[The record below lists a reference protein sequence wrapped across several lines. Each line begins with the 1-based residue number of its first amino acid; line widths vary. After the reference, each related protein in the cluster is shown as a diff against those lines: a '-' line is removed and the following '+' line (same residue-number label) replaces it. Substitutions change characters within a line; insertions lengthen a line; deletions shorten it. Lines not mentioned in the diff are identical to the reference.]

1 MKKYIKNNKITK
13 CAMILLAFVMILT
26 GSFVLSS
33 QAAED
38 TYVADKIMDA
48 TEDIAYCDGTN
59 PNNVESLGVTFVKMG
74 SVEAETLPYPYQ
86 WESAVL
92 IPSLEVKGKVAYVLQ
107 FKEPIDK
114 NKFEFLTLD
123 MFVGG
128 DTRVQV
134 YSSDTDNLTEDTA
147 KEVLNF
153 ISWDFEEKTIT
164 LKKYAEKDGYVRN
177 ITFYFTP
184 HEHSMGMMVDSY
196 KLTASKEAT
205 GDRVLKAAENTYLVQ
220 SDLGPN
226 QVPTYVLGDKGLLND
241 IGWTGAIYVDGQEA
255 NVLKTGRYVTLKFD
269 TIDTKDYETVEIDF
283 YSTSDYEYT
292 LYAYSADEM
301 EYSEKTVDQV
311 IKLKGGEVGKAVLE
325 TAKFADE
332 YGYVSEI
339 NFLLA
344 DHSGAKEDG
353 MQIFMGDMKFKL
365 PREYANVTIYVEK
378 LNGGYEKSDVST
390 TIEGMAGEEVIITP
404 YNADDIG
411 LYGYTYHSSGKM

>member
-107 FKEPIDK
+107 FKEPIDT

-226 QVPTYVLGDKGLLND
+226 QVPT
-241 IGWTGAIYVDGQEA
+241 
-255 NVLKTGRYVTLKFD
+255 
-269 TIDTKDYETVEIDF
+269 
-283 YSTSDYEYT
+283 
-292 LYAYSADEM
+292 
-301 EYSEKTVDQV
+301 
-311 IKLKGGEVGKAVLE
+311 
-325 TAKFADE
+325 
-332 YGYVSEI
+332 
-339 NFLLA
+339 
-344 DHSGAKEDG
+344 
-353 MQIFMGDMKFKL
+353 
-365 PREYANVTIYVEK
+365 
-378 LNGGYEKSDVST
+378 
-390 TIEGMAGEEVIITP
+390 
-404 YNADDIG
+404 
-411 LYGYTYHSSGKM
+411 